1 MTEALKTEPELLE
14 ENVRERISAEEKE
27 EVHPIILDWDQIL
40 QESLIVWIS
49 ISKWHAAYSL
59 NSQQAREAM
68 GLSMGD
74 PDLEDAMREVASLGQ
89 IFLIPKSNVR
99 EMKNLDNKL
108 RYTLEDFSHPITEQM
123 GLRGRLVP
131 DALYGECRKTLREI
145 ETEFNQRAQGIA
157 DHLQALVSQQLD
169 QARPIF
175 AHSYDVLRSR
185 GIELPQTRAAFI
197 QEQESFFLSHVPATD
212 DVRSRYQVDT
222 FVATAA
228 MPEEIARS
236 EAAAQQIRHRMEL
249 SKENLSLIR
258 KQALE
263 TAERDAKQ
271 QAAARQ
277 REVVQGFLR
286 IETDFYEK
294 VMAMG
299 REVREA
305 IDQGGKMT
313 GPQGR
318 KLRNLVE
325 RVRRL
330 NVFGNEDLAADVQ
343 KIAEKLDARVRAS
356 GPDHRTHALEELQQA
371 LRDMEANTQHTLR
384 TLPVRRGVRMMAT
397 GNGDDEAPSLTPVRR
412 AGPQLTPDDEED
424 DLPRPVRRRRIDEI
438 LEMMR

>member
-1 MTEALKTEPELLE
+1 MSEALRTEPELLE
-14 ENVRERISAEEKE
+14 ENIRERLSVEEKE

-49 ISKWHAAYSL
+49 IRKWHAAYSL
-59 NSQQAREAM
+59 NSPQAREAM

-74 PDLEDAMREVASLGQ
+74 PELEDALREVASLGQ
-89 IFLIPKSNVR
+89 IFLIPKSHVR

-131 DALYGECRKTLREI
+131 DALYGECRQALREI
-145 ETEFNQRAQGIA
+145 EAEFHQRAQGIA
-157 DHLQALVSQQLD
+157 DNLQALVARQLD

-185 GIELPQTRAAFI
+185 GIELPQTREAFI
-197 QEQESFFLSHVPATD
+197 QEQESFFLSHVPAAD
-212 DVRSRYQVDT
+212 DVRSRYQVDL

-249 SKENLSLIR
+249 SEENMSRAR

-263 TAERDAKQ
+263 KAEQDAKQ

-286 IETDFYEK
+286 IEADFYEK
-294 VMAMG
+294 VMCMA

-305 IDQGGKMT
+305 IDQGGKMA
-313 GPQGR
+313 GPQGK

-330 NVFGNEDLAADVQ
+330 NIFGNEDLAADVQ

-356 GPDHRTHALEELQQA
+356 GQDHRVHALEELQQA
-371 LRDMEANTQHTLR
+371 LRDMEENTQHTLR
-384 TLPVRRGVRMMAT
+384 TLPQRRGVRMMAT
-397 GNGDDEAPSLTPVRR
+397 GDEGDEAPVMAAVRR
-412 AGPQLTPDDEED
+412 VGVQLTPDDEEE

-438 LEMMR
+438 LELMR